1 MSDNEERLKGALQRL
16 EVSTQKIIKTR
27 GYVQDAKSLKVLEE
41 TIREQLTHANIRS
54 ATRSIR

>member
-27 GYVQDAKSLKVLEE
+27 GYVQVAKSLKVLEE